1 MLWLI
6 HRYAKVH
13 FRGKMSFEPSQD
25 LFWFRFLSFVFP
37 WPTNINIYSGS
48 PIHNRMNDIR
58 SFFDFLENGP
68 SKISSQYCLKRL
80 NSSATF
86 GASQFILGGENP
98 AEAILAIKHEL
109 YITTIM
115 FRLINCL
122 YSIANGFTSSL
133 ICANCCTFFVSP
145 FRFPFCSTLL
155 LSLYLF
161 VSFWIQIQF
170 GNLVLIQKYG
180 SHSWHHVVISTL
192 FICNWVPITHMAL
205 FIP

>member
-1 MLWLI
+1 
-6 HRYAKVH
+6 
-13 FRGKMSFEPSQD
+13 
-25 LFWFRFLSFVFP
+25 
-37 WPTNINIYSGS
+37 
-48 PIHNRMNDIR
+48 MNDIR
-58 SFFDFLENGP
+58 SFFDLLENGP

-133 ICANCCTFFVSP
+133 ICANCCSYLTVVDVFFCFS
-145 FRFPFCSTLL
+145 
-155 LSLYLF
+155 
-161 VSFWIQIQF
+161 VSFP
-170 GNLVLIQKYG
+170 LLI
-180 SHSWHHVVISTL
+180 HVVTL
-192 FICNWVPITHMAL
+192 VVPLRLNSESKYNSATL
-205 FIP
+205 S